1 MNVTGCRPLWSSR
14 FLFFFR
20 PRVLQVPT
28 RLERERNKELIR
40 VGQKKQEEEEEEEE
54 KEESERIEKKK
65 KRKGQPP
72 FVGCDRG
79 LRRAM
84 QLATQLSPGQ
94 IKLPVHRAIVLAL
107 SLTLFV
113 VFVASSSFLPSFLSS
128 SSSSPPIPRSLS
140 ALVSLLVTH
149 THTHTQMSFN
159 LIFCCRW
166 SHRTSAL
173 SFSLILHST
182 IRSFLFF
189 HRTILFIC
197 KKKRTFRKEQLKRK
211 TKFLYFYFF
220 CSLIFELE
228 NKNRK
233 QSNQKY

>member
-40 VGQKKQEEEEEEEE
+40 VGQKKQEEEEEEEEE

-197 KKKRTFRKEQLKRK
+197 KKKEL
-211 TKFLYFYFF
+211 
-220 CSLIFELE
+220 FE
-228 NKNRK
+228 KN
-233 QSNQKY
+233 N

>member
-40 VGQKKQEEEEEEEE
+40 VGQKKQEEEEEEE

-149 THTHTQMSFN
+149 THTHTNVIQ
-159 LIFCCRW
+159 LDIL
-166 SHRTSAL
+166 L
-173 SFSLILHST
+173 SMKPSDFSS
-182 IRSFLFF
+182 LFF
-189 HRTILFIC
+189 FDSSLDDP
-197 KKKRTFRKEQLKRK
+197 LVP
-211 TKFLYFYFF
+211 LLPPYDSFY
-220 CSLIFELE
+220 L
-228 NKNRK
+228 
-233 QSNQKY
+233 